1 MEEVMRSSPTS
12 ADATARERK
21 RYSARDEVGRTLESL
36 EDRLILR
43 RKADAASRGFE
54 AASRRMSK
62 WASPQITSLI
72 RGEHTQVLATFRRYR
87 IGLSGSRK
95 RALVAQACQALE
107 LHMQLEEEV
116 FYPALFARDGET
128 PELNYSIEEHDRM
141 SALIE
146 RLRRMSPRDVDYD
159 STFCEL
165 IRAAFH
171 HVADE
176 ETILLPWAEVRLK
189 LQLRELGLRMSLRRA
204 ELLRLRRGEAAM
216 AATVGLPILA
226 AAATVVLGL
235 TVWLMFGRRAP
246 ATA

>member
-1 MEEVMRSSPTS
+1 
-12 ADATARERK
+12 
-21 RYSARDEVGRTLESL
+21 
-36 EDRLILR
+36 
-43 RKADAASRGFE
+43 
-54 AASRRMSK
+54 
-62 WASPQITSLI
+62 
-72 RGEHTQVLATFRRYR
+72 
-87 IGLSGSRK
+87 
-95 RALVAQACQALE
+95 
-107 LHMQLEEEV
+107 
-116 FYPALFARDGET
+116 
-128 PELNYSIEEHDRM
+128 
-141 SALIE
+141 LIE

-176 ETILLPWAEVRLK
+176 ETILLPRAEVRLK